1 MRPIKSSQRGIA
13 IISILLTSV
22 ALLGVLGA
30 VVALSRTNLSS
41 PSTTSAYASAIV
53 SQGNNLA
60 IAFQSMERN
69 GVPATNISYNSV
81 VTGITDLLNPA
92 SVSLSP
98 QTPPAQAFMTGV
110 SGTWVFKST
119 TSSNATTT
127 TPGVGTVT
135 VNGIGT
141 TSADFVFVV
150 GDLTLAM
157 CQEINRQ
164 LSGSTA
170 IPVAAASGNYATWT
184 TAVTAVTAAMTT
196 VAGITGRMQGCIATT
211 DATPQYVYYVVA
223 EPQ

>member
-1 MRPIKSSQRGIA
+1 MRPIKSSQHGIA

-60 IAFQSMERN
+60 LAFQSMERN
-69 GVPATNISYNSV
+69 GIPATNISYNSV
-81 VTGITDLLNPA
+81 ASGITDLLNPA

-127 TPGVGTVT
+127 TPGVGTAT
-135 VNGIGT
+135 INGIGT

-170 IPVAAASGNYATWT
+170 IPAAVASGNYATWT
-184 TAVTAVTAAMTT
+184 TAATAVTAAMTT

-211 DATPQYVYYVVA
+211 DATAQYVYYVVA